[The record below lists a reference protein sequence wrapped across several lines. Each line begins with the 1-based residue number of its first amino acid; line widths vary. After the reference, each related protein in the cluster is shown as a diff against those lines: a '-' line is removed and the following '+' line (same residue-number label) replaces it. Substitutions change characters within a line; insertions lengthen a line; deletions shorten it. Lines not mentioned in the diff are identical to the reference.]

1 MGETGRPNPGPG
13 DRFGN
18 SAEELAELDQLRAE
32 QRLKQERQA
41 EQRRKAL
48 DEVADPSGNV
58 HPDNRNA
65 GKG

>member
-18 SAEELAELDQLRAE
+18 SAEESAELDQLRAE